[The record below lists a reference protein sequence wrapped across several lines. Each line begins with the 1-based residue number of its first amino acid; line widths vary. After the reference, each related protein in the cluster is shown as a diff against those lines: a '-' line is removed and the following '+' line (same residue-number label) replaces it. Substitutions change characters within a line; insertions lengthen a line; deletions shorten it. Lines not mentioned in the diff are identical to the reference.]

1 MAYKVAIKNNATG
14 EIRLC
19 SMGDEYGEFDAVA
32 EYQWAEGNYSCDC
45 NLDNFFCHDDEDA
58 DETCGETRY
67 TPLYAITSGGER
79 VEITRERVRA

>member
-14 EIRLC
+14 EIRFK
-19 SMGDEYGEFDAVA
+19 SMDGEWDAVA
-32 EYQWAEGNYSCDC
+32 EYQWTEGNYSCDC

-67 TPLYAITSGGER
+67 TPLYAVTGDKR
-79 VEITRERVRA
+79 VEISRERVGA